1 MICYVISFP
10 VFYGL
15 FAFSD
20 YENWDCYALQD
31 HSVTTPW
38 MGDPN
43 DVPGD
48 YHNVSANFYMV
59 NLWGFINFVAPPGI
73 FCFFLCC
80 SCIFKGDMAEIL
92 ASLAGCLVGIS
103 FFGHLFT
110 MLVMRWR
117 HAGRVCSGDYNSE
130 L

>member
-1 MICYVISFP
+1 MAKAIGYLGTCTAAIIVVGYMISFP

-59 NLWGFINFVAPPGI
+59 NLWGFINFVAPLGI
-73 FCFFLCC
+73 GCFYLCC
-80 SCIFKGDMAEIL
+80 
-92 ASLAGCLVGIS
+92 
-103 FFGHLFT
+103 
-110 MLVMRWR
+110 MLVDRSFR
-117 HAGRVCSGDYNSE
+117 